1 MSSIKTNRNNY
12 SMLNNTYGESIRTSC
27 EHVCP
32 KNEVCKYNFHTN
44 SVGCVLKSSEDIRE
58 DLGSFSLQAA
68 VRSTCID
75 PYTNIPGVS

>member
-12 SMLNNTYGESIRTSC
+12 SMLNNTYGGSLPCRKCLYPSKCILNS
-27 EHVCP
+27 
-32 KNEVCKYNFHTN
+32 KNHMVCKPPIPHI
-44 SVGCVLKSSEDIRE
+44 SKDIRE